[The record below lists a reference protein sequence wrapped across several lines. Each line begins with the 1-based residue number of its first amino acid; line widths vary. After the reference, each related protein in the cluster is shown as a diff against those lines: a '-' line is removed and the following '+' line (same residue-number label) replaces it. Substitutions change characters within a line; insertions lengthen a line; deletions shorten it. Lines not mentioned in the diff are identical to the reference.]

1 MAEVMEL
8 LAAGPT
14 PKEILV
20 KGVQMHRWAER
31 DGTYDDLLFQRSK
44 APAMLPSL

>member
-1 MAEVMEL
+1 MEL
-8 LAAGPT
+8 IAAEPT

-31 DGTYDDLLFQRSK
+31 DGR
-44 APAMLPSL
+44 